1 MTKGSFAFVLH
12 SHLPYVLSHGRWP
25 HGSDWLCEAAAETYL
40 PIIKILRELQAAGK
54 NPKLTIG
61 LSPVLCEQLCDQ
73 TFKTEFVSYLNLKL
87 KSARDDIKEF
97 IGLEQ
102 HNLLDIARFWENWYS
117 ATIEHFDRLNQN
129 IVNEFKKLQS
139 DGLVEIIS
147 CGATHGYYPLLSKD
161 ESLQVQTKA
170 AVKNYEKHFGQK
182 PKGIWLPECAYRPSY
197 DWTPPVPVNGKQ
209 ESRKRK
215 GADEFLSESGIEF
228 FIVDSALL
236 KGGQAIGAYL
246 DRFESLRQLFD
257 QYQKSAANRPEE
269 KDKTPYEVYLV
280 ASDPRKKPVAVFSRN
295 PETGLLVWLGKHGY
309 PGESDYLEFHKKRWP
324 SGHKYW
330 AVTSAKSELDEKSE
344 YNREAALSRIAE
356 NASDFVLKVE
366 ELLGEYHSLS
376 GKPGIIVSPYDTEL
390 FGHWWFEG
398 PMFLKHVLSEIEE
411 SSEVETVFLSDYL
424 EKTKP
429 GRLISLPEGSWGEGN
444 HHFIWL
450 NQENEWTWKLVY
462 ESEEKMVE
470 LACYWTEH
478 ADKSDNELK
487 DILLQLGRE
496 LMLMSASD
504 WQFLISTKA
513 ASDYAELRL
522 KEHYEDFVQLAALAD
537 KKIAGESLTVDDR
550 EFFNDCQKRDNL
562 FPELEIEWF
571 AGVEFPAKVGVA

>member
-1 MTKGSFAFVLH
+1 MAKGSFAFVLH

-25 HGSDWLCEAAAETYL
+25 HGTDWLCEAAAETYL
-40 PIIKILRELQAAGK
+40 PIIKILRELQTEGK
-54 NPKLTIG
+54 KPKLTIG
-61 LSPVLCEQLCDQ
+61 LSPVLCEQLSDQ
-73 TFKTEFVSYLNLKL
+73 TFKSEFVSYLNLKL
-87 KSARDDIKEF
+87 KSARDDIDEF

-102 HNLLDIARFWENWYS
+102 HNLLDIGRFWENWYS
-117 ATIEHFDRLNQN
+117 STLEYFDRLNQD
-129 IVNEFKKLQS
+129 IVGEFKKLQT

-182 PKGIWLPECAYRPSY
+182 PKGIWLPECAYRPAY
-197 DWTPPVPVNGKQ
+197 DWTPPVSINGKQ
-209 ESRKRK
+209 ESKMRK
-215 GADEFLSESGIEF
+215 GADEFLSENNIEF

-246 DRFESLRQLFD
+246 DRFESLQKLFE
-257 QYQKSAANRPEE
+257 QFQSSVANRPEE

-280 ASDPRKKPVAVFSRN
+280 ASDPNKKPVAVFSRN

-330 AVTSAKSELDEKSE
+330 SVTSANSELDQKAE
-344 YNREAALSRIAE
+344 YNREAALGRIAE
-356 NASDFVLKVE
+356 NASDFVLKVS
-366 ELLGEYHSLS
+366 ELLREYQADS
-376 GKPGIIVSPYDTEL
+376 GNNGILIAPYDTEL

-398 PMFLKHVLSEIEE
+398 PMFLKHVLSEIEDI
-411 SSEVETVFLSDYL
+411 SEFETVFLSDYL
-424 EKTKP
+424 KKTKP
-429 GRLISLPEGSWGEGN
+429 SRVISLPEGSWGEGN
-444 HHFIWL
+444 HHYIWL

-462 ESEEKMVE
+462 ESESKMVE
-470 LACYWTEH
+470 LARYWTEK

-487 DILLQLGRE
+487 EILLQLGRE

-513 ASDYAELRL
+513 ASDYAEQRL
-522 KEHYEDFVQLAALAD
+522 KEHYEDFKKLAGFAD
-537 KKIAGESLTVDDR
+537 KKIAGESLTDDDR
-550 EFFNDCQKRDNL
+550 EFFSDCQRRDNL
-562 FPELEIEWF
+562 FPELEIEW
-571 AGVEFPAKVGVA
+571 